1 MCAQEG
7 MALAPW
13 GALGG
18 GNFKTEEQRQSGE
31 GRQMGGPSEND
42 IAVSKVLEK
51 KAKEKGT
58 VMTSIAFVSPLPSH
72 PPPRVRLTSS
82 RTDWRTSW
90 PKRPTSSPSSAAA
103 RRRT

>member
-1 MCAQEG
+1 MCVAEG

-18 GNFKTEEQRQSGE
+18 GNFKTEEQRKSTE

-58 VMTSIAFVSPLPSH
+58 VMTSIAYAHPSILAYITSPY
-72 PPPRVRLTSS
+72 
-82 RTDWRTSW
+82 
-90 PKRPTSSPSSAAA
+90 
-103 RRRT
+103 